1 MEQIELERWKSSA
14 ENPRK
19 MQYEG
24 QRTAQEVYAELKD
37 RLDCMGFLPDEYF
50 LMSAD
55 WENGREIPEGADIF
69 CTTDYG
75 SSEGIYLDVYL
86 KWHEEGKPITKSF
99 ITGKTLGESGSD
111 MDRMFLIASAITK
124 AFHGDHGT
132 YARYT
137 QLGERQSTEDMILH
151 LKPEEQ
157 RQIIG
162 ALAEQ
167 RERLMADTDQVEHL
181 LLRMTGGILAY
192 MDEIGER
199 PMRLTDHDKALLAV
213 REGNLCAFKE
223 SCPKDLYHAGDILAA
238 TAGHPGNAGT
248 KMMAYLLAQE
258 GAVTPDAYM
267 DACKRAINT
276 GEVER
281 VKTLLSEAE
290 AHVTDLPPDFHGE
303 VIQFAYSEKPYMGR
317 ELVSHCTQEQIA
329 ATPPILLYSA
339 AMNRDFSMAMT
350 LVDNGASPG
359 GYAEGILRSLTS
371 GRDEW
376 MAEELLKHGMKV
388 ELDDF
393 AAFNACVQNASI
405 ATAKLLLD
413 RGTDLVQYRNWAE
426 EHGESC
432 KYPEILSE
440 LAAYAEEQRQAQG
453 PTMGEM
459 FL

>member
-1 MEQIELERWKSSA
+1 MEQIELERWKPSA

-37 RLDCMGFLPDEYF
+37 RLDSMGFLPDEYF

-151 LKPEEQ
+151 LKPKEQ

-167 RERLMADTDQVEHL
+167 RERLLADADQVEHL

-192 MDEIGER
+192 MDEVGER
-199 PMRLTDHDKALLAV
+199 PLRLSDHDKALLAV
-213 REGNLCAFKE
+213 REGNLHTFKE
-223 SCPKDLYHAGDILAA
+223 SCPKDLDHAGDILAA
-238 TAGHPGNAGT
+238 AAGHPGNVGT
-248 KMMAYLLAQE
+248 KMMAYLLAQQ
-258 GAVTPDAYM
+258 GTVTPDAYM

-290 AHVTDLPPDFHGE
+290 AHVSDLPCDFHGE
-303 VIQFAYSEKPYMGR
+303 VIRYAYGEKPYMGR

-329 ATPPILLYSA
+329 AAPPILLYSA

-350 LVDNGASPG
+350 LVDNGTSPG

-371 GRDEW
+371 GKDEW
-376 MAEELLKHGMKV
+376 MAEELLKHGMTF

-405 ATAKLLLD
+405 TTAKLLLD
-413 RGTDLVQYRNWAE
+413 RGMDLNQYREWAE
-426 EHGESC
+426 DHGESC
-432 KYPEILSE
+432 KYPEIVSE
-440 LAAYAEEQRQAQG
+440 LAAYVGKQRQAQG
-453 PTMGEM
+453 PSMGEM
-459 FL
+459 SL

>member
-1 MEQIELERWKSSA
+1 MEQIELERWKPSA

-37 RLDCMGFLPDEYF
+37 RLDSMGFLPDEYF

-86 KWHEEGKPITKSF
+86 KWLEEGKPITKSF

-124 AFHGDHGT
+124 AFHGDLGT

-137 QLGERQSTEDMILH
+137 QLGEQQSTEDMILH

-162 ALAEQ
+162 ALAAQ
-167 RERLMADTDQVEHL
+167 REHLLADIGQVEHL

-192 MDEIGER
+192 MDEVGER

-223 SCPKDLYHAGDILAA
+223 SCPKDLDNAGDILIAA
-238 TAGHPGNAGT
+238 AGHPGNAGT
-248 KMMAYLLAQE
+248 KMMAYLLAQQ
-258 GAVTPDAYM
+258 GTVTPDAYM

-290 AHVTDLPPDFHGE
+290 AHVSDLPSDFHGE
-303 VIQFAYSEKPYMGR
+303 VIRFAYGEKPYMGR
-317 ELVSHCTQEQIA
+317 ELVDHCTQDQIA
-329 ATPPILLYSA
+329 AAPHILLYSA

-350 LVDNGASPG
+350 LVDNGVSPG

-371 GRDEW
+371 GKDEW
-376 MAEELLKHGMKV
+376 MAEELLKHGMTV

-393 AAFNACVQNASI
+393 ASFDACVQNASI
-405 ATAKLLLD
+405 TTAKLLLD
-413 RGTDLVQYRNWAE
+413 RGMNLVQYRNWAE

-440 LAAYAEEQRQAQG
+440 LAAYAGEQRQAQG
-453 PTMGEM
+453 PHMGEM
-459 FL
+459 SL

>member
-1 MEQIELERWKSSA
+1 MEQIELERWKASA

-19 MQYEG
+19 IQYEG

-37 RLDCMGFLPDEYF
+37 RLDSMGFLPDEYF

-75 SSEGIYLDVYL
+75 NSEGIYLDVYL

-157 RQIIG
+157 CQLIN
-162 ALAEQ
+162 ALAAQ
-167 RERLMADTDQVEHL
+167 RERLLAGTDQVEHL
-181 LLRMTGGILAY
+181 LLRMTGGILVY
-192 MDEIGER
+192 MDEVGER
-199 PMRLTDHDKALLAV
+199 PIRLSDHDKALLAV

-223 SCPKDLYHAGDILAA
+223 SCPKNLDHAGDILAA
-238 TAGHPGNAGT
+238 AAGHPGNAGT

-258 GAVTPDAYM
+258 GTVAPDVYL
-267 DACKRAINT
+267 DACKQAINT

-281 VKTLLSEAE
+281 LKTLLSEAE
-290 AHVTDLPPDFHGE
+290 AHVTDLLPDFHGE